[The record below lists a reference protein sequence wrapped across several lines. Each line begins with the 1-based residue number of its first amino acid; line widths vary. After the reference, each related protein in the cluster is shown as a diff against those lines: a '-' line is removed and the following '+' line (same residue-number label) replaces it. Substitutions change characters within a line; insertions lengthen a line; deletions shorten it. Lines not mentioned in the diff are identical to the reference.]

1 MIVYVSR
8 YKYIPLFLNNNIMG
22 GFIEGMLL
30 PYKEEGFIHALS
42 NGYIIANTVYS
53 HTGEMIGVSVHAPEG
68 TIEVL

>member
-1 MIVYVSR
+1 
-8 YKYIPLFLNNNIMG
+8 MG